1 MKSETE
7 RNDSLVLE
15 VIACSVADAIEA
27 ERGGADRLEVISH
40 FAAGGLTPPLE
51 LVREVRAAV
60 SLPLRVMLRES
71 SGYEVNDE
79 AEIERLCALAREL
92 NATGVEGI
100 VLGFLRAGEIDV
112 AVTSRLL
119 ACAPDLK
126 ATFHHAFDETNDRLR
141 AIVELRKFKQVNR
154 VLASGGGKDLSR
166 QIENLAA
173 YEKAVGPEIKVLA
186 GGGLDA
192 VKIKAIRVATNIREF
207 HLGRAARTPASIDGA
222 VSAGRVRNIIKQLSG
237 NKISRR

>member
-1 MKSETE
+1 MTSETE

-27 ERGGADRLEVISH
+27 ERGGADRLEVISR
-40 FAAGGLTPPLE
+40 FAVGGLTPPLE
-51 LVREVRAAV
+51 LVREIRSAV

-79 AEIERLCALAREL
+79 AEIERLCALARRL
-92 NATGVEGI
+92 NTMGVEGL
-100 VLGFLRAGEIDV
+100 VLGFLRAGEID
-112 AVTSRLL
+112 AEATSRILSR
-119 ACAPDLK
+119 APDLK

-141 AIVELRKFKQVNR
+141 AIAELRNFEQVDR
-154 VLASGGGKDLSR
+154 TLTSGGGKSLSR
-166 QIENLAA
+166 QIETLAA
-173 YEKAVGPEIKVLA
+173 YEKAAGPEIRILA

-192 VKIKAIRVATNIREF
+192 VKIKAIRAATNIREF

-237 NKISRR
+237 N